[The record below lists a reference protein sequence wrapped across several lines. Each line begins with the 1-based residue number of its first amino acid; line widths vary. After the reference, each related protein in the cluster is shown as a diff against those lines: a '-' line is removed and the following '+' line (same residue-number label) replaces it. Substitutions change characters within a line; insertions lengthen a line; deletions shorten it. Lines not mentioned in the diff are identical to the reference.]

1 MLLQFFL
8 LFFGFFLL
16 YIGAEVLVRGSS
28 SLALIYGIK
37 KLIIASTLIAVGTSA
52 PEFFITF
59 ISSFDKTGDIGI
71 GNIIGS
77 NISNILLVFGL
88 AIIFGKISVNSQLN
102 KLDIPIMLIET
113 LLLLPI
119 IKDYRITRFEG
130 FLLLIP
136 FIIYILF
143 LIFLRKEK
151 SNIHLETK
159 KESRIKLVILVLLGI
174 FLLYFGA
181 KVSIKSGIKIANFF
195 GISPLIIGLS
205 LIAVGSSLPEL
216 FTSLVASI
224 KKEPDISFGN
234 VVGSNIFNIGFAIGI
249 TAIVKPFSFTDKF
262 VSQNLYCLLVVSFL
276 LSILTFF
283 NRNKNFPKIIG
294 IFFNLSF
301 FSYIFYLYFFVK
313 G

>member
-1 MLLQFFL
+1 MLLQFLLL
-8 LFFGFFLL
+8 LFGFGLL

-28 SLALIYGIK
+28 SLALMYGIK

-113 LLLLPI
+113 ILLFPI
-119 IKDYRITRFEG
+119 ISDHKITRFEG
-130 FLLLIP
+130 IVLLIP
-136 FIIYILF
+136 FLIYILF
-143 LIFLRKEK
+143 LIFLRKE
-151 SNIHLETK
+151 NITDLVNEK
-159 KESRIKLVILVLLGI
+159 KEPILKLIFFAVLGI

-181 KVSIKSGIKIANFF
+181 KVSIKSGIKIAGYF

-216 FTSLVASI
+216 FTSIVASI

-249 TAIVKPFSFTDKF
+249 TAIVKPFSFGD
-262 VSQNLYCLLVVSFL
+262 SLAYQNLYFL
-276 LSILTFF
+276 LGVSLILSVLTLI
-283 NRNKNFPKIIG
+283 NRKREFPKIVG
-294 IFFNLSF
+294 ILFNVAFFA
-301 FSYIFYLYFFVK
+301 YIFYLYTFMK